1 MGSSVGTRCAW
12 LALVRAA
19 HRPPR
24 HTGVARG
31 VDPIPHLA
39 PAALIRVLVVALSVW
54 ALAVHPAA
62 AADPPPEL
70 AKYIADVASA
80 DGAVQEAA
88 AVALGKSGDRQVLPL
103 LEALREGSV
112 YTRGVPGG
120 ARETVIVG
128 DKVTEGDKT
137 LVPLFSAYGRG
148 PLTAPGGKPLLVD
161 VSTLQEVSAGRSLR
175 LALRPLIDAF
185 SGHSQ
190 LSDPDFKVRKAA
202 ATKMGNAGDPAAL
215 PALTDALAKER
226 DPWARQA
233 LDEAIALINLK
244 TGNERVRADAATRLG
259 ELRSVNAID
268 RVRDLAADQSAPDA
282 VRRAAAISVK
292 RIERWALVT
301 SAIETL
307 FQGLSLSSILLLMA
321 LGLAI
326 VFGLMGVI
334 NMAHGEL
341 MALGAYAT
349 FVVQGWFAARLPGAF
364 DYYFLVALPFSFL
377 VAAAAGF
384 LLERGVIRYLYGRP
398 LETLLLTWGV
408 SLMIQQGLRLWF
420 GAANVDVTSPKWL
433 SGGIPVMVGLQ
444 LPYNRLFIIG
454 LAAVSV
460 SAMYWLLFRTDA
472 GLRIR
477 AVTQNRG
484 MAACLG
490 VRARWVDAGTFA
502 LGAGLAGLA
511 GCALTQ
517 IGNVGPE
524 LGQNYIVDSF
534 MVVVTGGVGKLL
546 GSILAAL
553 GIGGLNKIIEPSL
566 GAVYGKVLILVFVIL
581 FIQRRPQGLFA
592 VKGRYADA

>member
-1 MGSSVGTRCAW
+1 LWFS
-12 LALVRAA
+12 AA
-19 HRPPR
+19 P
-24 HTGVARG
+24 
-31 VDPIPHLA
+31 A
-39 PAALIRVLVVALSVW
+39 PAADAPPAELV
-54 ALAVHPAA
+54 
-62 AADPPPEL
+62 
-70 AKYIADVASA
+70 KYIADVASS
-80 DGAVQEAA
+80 DGSVQEAA
-88 AVALGKSGDRQVLPL
+88 AVALGKTGDRKILPL

-112 YTRGVPGG
+112 YVRTGPGG
-120 ARETVIVG
+120 QKETVIAG
-128 DKVTEGDKT
+128 DKVAEGDKT
-137 LVPLFSAYGRG
+137 LVPLFGAYGREA
-148 PLTAPGGKPLLVD
+148 LTGADGKPLLVD
-161 VSTLQEVSAGRSLR
+161 VSTLQDVPAGRSLR

-185 SGHSQ
+185 SGSSQ
-190 LSDPDFKVRKAA
+190 LGDPDPNVRRAA
-202 ATKMGNAGDPAAL
+202 ATKMGNVADVSAL
-215 PALTDALAKER
+215 PALSEALGKER
-226 DPWARQA
+226 ERWAHHA
-233 LDEAIALINLK
+233 IEEAMALINLRA
-244 TGNERVRADAATRLG
+244 GDEAVRTAAAARLG
-259 ELRSVNAID
+259 DLRSVNALD
-268 RVRDLAADQSAPDA
+268 RLRDVGAD
-282 VRRAAAISVK
+282 AAAPAGLKQAALESVK
-292 RIERWALVT
+292 RIERWALLT
-301 SAIETL
+301 SAIETI
-307 FQGLSLSSILLLMA
+307 FQGVSLSSILLLMA

-349 FVVQGWFAARLPGAF
+349 FVVQGWFSAHMPGSF

-377 VAAAAGF
+377 VAGAAGF
-384 LLERGVIRYLYGRP
+384 LLERGVIRFLYGRP

-420 GAANVDVTSPKWL
+420 GAANVDVTSPRWL

-454 LAAVSV
+454 LAALSV
-460 SAMYWLLFRTDA
+460 SAMYYLLFRTDA
-472 GLRIR
+472 GLKIR

-484 MAACLG
+484 MTACLG
-490 VRARWVDAGTFA
+490 VRARWVDAFTFA
-502 LGAGLAGLA
+502 IGAGLAGLA

-581 FIQRRPQGLFA
+581 FIQRRPSGLFA